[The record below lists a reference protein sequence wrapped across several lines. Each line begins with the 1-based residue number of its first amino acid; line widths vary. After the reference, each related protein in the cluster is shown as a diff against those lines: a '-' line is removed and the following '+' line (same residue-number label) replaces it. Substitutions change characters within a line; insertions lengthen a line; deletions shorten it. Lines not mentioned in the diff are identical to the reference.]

1 MTRYAKTMREALQE
15 VSRAESNK
23 VNAQLSKILGKIRFT
38 HIYNQKGGIFKLP
51 PNVKH
56 EVTVDRN
63 DMKDAAALLMK
74 DKGDVGFMFKQGQIR
89 LVPAMRVSKKEE
101 ADYPHKMY
109 DPKTGKSVVAKTPD
123 DHDKYSKMG
132 YTHTPVKLDEDG
144 HSDVASAMRQCK
156 TITEDATQIDGKLQT
171 MSPEDSL
178 PTWWTNKLAVSSNS
192 MNKLRDYFLV
202 PTTEEVSKI
211 DEDKK
216 YHYYNLDRGVYRLQK
231 DNNGKIIGKMHDRQK
246 EMRAGFPNA
255 DEVLSTTKQAAAKVA
270 KLNEEVKL
278 DEKFTKKDF
287 RDNEDKNHHTENG
300 VQIVNMFGTSA
311 EKVKMAGIAARHK
324 MNRSISRKDQQ
335 DRDALVKKYYP
346 KLKEEVELDEMDM
359 KYVLINMKGKVQGYA
374 SDKKDAMDIA
384 RRTKSTMHPIKKKV
398 TDKTLEKMNALAKT
412 PKELKDLG
420 IIEETELDEMSY
432 KPGSFKDTRPQEKGA
447 KAFDKLIQSGGID
460 KKTFQKAK
468 QLYVQASDPK
478 SRMKLRDFIYNMDTE
493 PLEAVMDLIGRN
505 DPETFVRMYPDAD
518 EGERLSTISF
528 RHKQKR
534 IKTEELDD
542 EDIPKVKKIIDK
554 LKGASKAHA
563 GQAKDLQKAIDEKGK
578 EMYEKLTD
586 GNLSLKDTVLKM
598 WKEAKNPAQ
607 QAAIAI
613 AKKEKE
619 KKEEPDEGNLFG
631 KKLKDARDKGE
642 KTFTIAGKTY
652 DVEKEEKKLD
662 PVNPKAVKK
671 KFADRKDKDI
681 DNDGDVDDTD
691 KFLHKRRK
699 AISKAINKED
709 VEHQRQRYLETKRGS
724 LRDSILQMWGEDAHS
739 KKDDEEKKKNLTKE
753 QEHGKKKMTDTG
765 KEMTPVDMKP
775 KMPKIKNEKNKV

>member
-1 MTRYAKTMREALQE
+1 MTRYAKTMSEALQE

-51 PNVKH
+51 SNVKH

-132 YTHTPVKLDEDG
+132 YTHTPAKLDEDG

-156 TITEDATQIDGKLQT
+156 TITEDATQIDSKLQT

-202 PTTEEVSKI
+202 PVTEETLVEKDIKILVKDVKDRNFLKDLLNKSK
-211 DEDKK
+211 DEKVMVGSPTPADKRAGRYVFVGPK
-216 YHYYNLDRGVYRLQK
+216 DKVNNVFNYAFDKSIKRGVY
-231 DNNGKIIGKMHDRQK
+231 DPATMMH
-246 EMRAGFPNA
+246 
-255 DEVLSTTKQAAAKVA
+255 
-270 KLNEEVKL
+270 EE
-278 DEKFTKKDF
+278 
-287 RDNEDKNHHTENG
+287 
-300 VQIVNMFGTSA
+300 I
-311 EKVKMAGIAARHK
+311 
-324 MNRSISRKDQQ
+324 
-335 DRDALVKKYYP
+335 
-346 KLKEEVELDEMDM
+346 ELDEAIVQ
-359 KYVLINMKGKVQGYA
+359 KYVLINMQGKVQGYA

-542 EDIPKVKKIIDK
+542 EDIPKVKKIIGK
-554 LKGASKAHA
+554 LKKASDAHA

-578 EMYEKLTD
+578 EMSEKLTD

-724 LRDSILQMWGEDAHS
+724 LRDAVLQMWGEDAHS

>member
-1 MTRYAKTMREALQE
+1 MAASIDAIKEE
-15 VSRAESNK
+15 VIDELVIEEVATEMAYK
-23 VNAQLSKILGKIRFT
+23 PGK
-38 HIYNQKGGIFKLP
+38 
-51 PNVKH
+51 
-56 EVTVDRN
+56 
-63 DMKDAAALLMK
+63 MKDTRPQEKTAKALDGLIK
-74 DKGDVGFMFKQGQIR
+74 TGGLD
-89 LVPAMRVSKKEE
+89 KKEFQKARQLYVQASDAASRE
-101 ADYPHKMY
+101 
-109 DPKTGKSVVAKTPD
+109 
-123 DHDKYSKMG
+123 
-132 YTHTPVKLDEDG
+132 KL
-144 HSDVASAMRQCK
+144 
-156 TITEDATQIDGKLQT
+156 
-171 MSPEDSL
+171 
-178 PTWWTNKLAVSSNS
+178 
-192 MNKLRDYFLV
+192 
-202 PTTEEVSKI
+202 
-211 DEDKK
+211 KK
-216 YHYYNLDRGVYRLQK
+216 YIYNLDTEPTEALM
-231 DNNGKIIGKMHDRQK
+231 DIIGRNDPDTFMKMYPNSK
-246 EMRAGFPNA
+246 EGELLTRISYAHRN
-255 DEVLSTTKQAAAKVA
+255 
-270 KLNEEVKL
+270 VK
-278 DEKFTKKDF
+278 
-287 RDNEDKNHHTENG
+287 
-300 VQIVNMFGTSA
+300 S
-311 EKVKMAGIAARHK
+311 
-324 MNRSISRKDQQ
+324 
-335 DRDALVKKYYP
+335 
-346 KLKEEVELDEMDM
+346 EEVELDEMDM
-359 KYVLINMKGKVQGYA
+359 KYVLINMQGKVQGYA
-374 SDKKDAMDIA
+374 SDKRDAMDIA
-384 RRTKSTMHPIKKKV
+384 RRTKSTMHKIKKKIS
-398 TDKTLEKMNALAKT
+398 DKTLDKMNALAKT

-432 KPGSFKDTRPQEKGA
+432 KPGSFKDTKPQEKGA

-518 EGERLSTISF
+518 EGERLSSISF

-542 EDIPKVKKIIDK
+542 EDIPKVKKIIGK
-554 LKGASKAHA
+554 LKKASDAHA

-578 EMYEKLTD
+578 EMSEKLTD

-724 LRDSILQMWGEDAHS
+724 LRDAVLQMWGEDAHS

-753 QEHGKKKMTDTG
+753 QEHDKKKMTDTG

>member
-1 MTRYAKTMREALQE
+1 MSLKIQE
-15 VSRAESNK
+15 MVGQADD
-23 VNAQLSKILGKIRFT
+23 L
-38 HIYNQKGGIFKLP
+38 
-51 PNVKH
+51 
-56 EVTVDRN
+56 
-63 DMKDAAALLMK
+63 
-74 DKGDVGFMFKQGQIR
+74 DKAIKET
-89 LVPAMRVSKKEE
+89 LELTEKVSKDL
-101 ADYPHKMY
+101 A
-109 DPKTGKSVVAKTPD
+109 
-123 DHDKYSKMG
+123 
-132 YTHTPVKLDEDG
+132 L
-144 HSDVASAMRQCK
+144 
-156 TITEDATQIDGKLQT
+156 ATL
-171 MSPEDSL
+171 
-178 PTWWTNKLAVSSNS
+178 S
-192 MNKLRDYFLV
+192 MNKNQKFVKAAGDFVPEIYLSAMDRDKL
-202 PTTEEVSKI
+202 
-211 DEDKK
+211 KK
-216 YHYYNLDRGVYRLQK
+216 EFGRLP
-231 DNNGKIIGKMHDRQK
+231 R
-246 EMRAGFPNA
+246 GFPNQNTGMTVVSLINYA
-255 DEVLSTTKQAAAKVA
+255 LGNKDGRDPYDTEDGDSKSPKLYNYDTGKVVGKPKTVGDAA
-270 KLNEEVKL
+270 
-278 DEKFTKKDF
+278 
-287 RDNEDKNHHTENG
+287 R
-300 VQIVNMFGTSA
+300 
-311 EKVKMAGIAARHK
+311 MAGLRLE
-324 MNRSISRKDQQ
+324 S
-335 DRDALVKKYYP
+335 
-346 KLKEEVELDEMDM
+346 VELDEGM
-359 KYVLINMKGKVQGYA
+359 KYTHVAVDKKGLVIGFASDERDAKDMARRNDGKVVKLKKPM
-374 SDKKDAMDIA
+374 SDKKGDMMVN
-384 RRTKSTMHPIKKKV
+384 RPF
-398 TDKTLEKMNALAKT
+398 
-412 PKELKDLG
+412 KE
-420 IIEETELDEMSY
+420 EVELDEMSY

-447 KAFDKLIQSGGID
+447 KAFDKLIQSGGVD

-542 EDIPKVKKIIDK
+542 EDIPKVKKIIGK
-554 LKGASKAHA
+554 LKKASDAHA

-578 EMYEKLTD
+578 EMSEKLTD

-671 KFADRKDKDI
+671 KFDDRKDKDI

-724 LRDSILQMWGEDAHS
+724 LRDAILQMWGEDAHS

>member
-132 YTHTPVKLDEDG
+132 YTHTPTKIDEDG
-144 HSDVASAMRQCK
+144 HSDVASAIRQCK

-202 PTTEEVSKI
+202 PVTEETL
-211 DEDKK
+211 DEKMK
-216 YHYYNLDRGVYRLQK
+216 YTHAVV
-231 DNNGKIIGKMHDRQK
+231 DNNGDVIG
-246 EMRAGFPNA
+246 F
-255 DEVLSTTKQAAAKVA
+255 TT
-270 KLNEEVKL
+270 NEKDAVFMSKNNLTKKKGTVVKL
-278 DEKFTKKDF
+278 TKPMSQKQ
-287 RDNEDKNHHTENG
+287 G
-300 VQIVNMFGTSA
+300 
-311 EKVKMAGIAARHK
+311 
-324 MNRSISRKDQQ
+324 
-335 DRDALVKKYYP
+335 
-346 KLKEEVELDEMDM
+346 DM
-359 KYVLINMKGKVQGYA
+359 KVGRKLF
-374 SDKKDAMDIA
+374 
-384 RRTKSTMHPIKKKV
+384 
-398 TDKTLEKMNALAKT
+398 
-412 PKELKDLG
+412 
-420 IIEETELDEMSY
+420 EEEILDEMSY

-518 EGERLSTISF
+518 EGERLSSISF

-542 EDIPKVKKIIDK
+542 EDIPKVKKIIGK
-554 LKGASKAHA
+554 LKKASDAHA

-724 LRDSILQMWGEDAHS
+724 LRDAILQMWGEDAHS

>member
-1 MTRYAKTMREALQE
+1 MTRYAKTMSEALQE

-51 PNVKH
+51 SNVKH

-132 YTHTPVKLDEDG
+132 YTHTPAKLDEDG

-156 TITEDATQIDGKLQT
+156 TITEDATQIDSKLQT

-202 PTTEEVSKI
+202 PVTEETLVEKDIKILVKDVKDRNFLKDLLNKSK
-211 DEDKK
+211 DEKVMVGSPTPADKRAGRYVFVGPK
-216 YHYYNLDRGVYRLQK
+216 DKVNNVFNYAFDKSIKRGVY
-231 DNNGKIIGKMHDRQK
+231 DPATMMH
-246 EMRAGFPNA
+246 
-255 DEVLSTTKQAAAKVA
+255 
-270 KLNEEVKL
+270 EE
-278 DEKFTKKDF
+278 
-287 RDNEDKNHHTENG
+287 
-300 VQIVNMFGTSA
+300 I
-311 EKVKMAGIAARHK
+311 
-324 MNRSISRKDQQ
+324 
-335 DRDALVKKYYP
+335 
-346 KLKEEVELDEMDM
+346 ELDEAIVQ
-359 KYVLINMKGKVQGYA
+359 KYVLINMQGKVQGYA
-374 SDKKDAMDIA
+374 SDKRDAMDIA

-542 EDIPKVKKIIDK
+542 EDIPKVKKIIGK
-554 LKGASKAHA
+554 LKKASDAHA

-578 EMYEKLTD
+578 EMSEKLTD
-586 GNLSLKDTVLKM
+586 GNLSLKDTILKM

-724 LRDSILQMWGEDAHS
+724 LRDAVLQMWGEDAHS

>member
-51 PNVKH
+51 SNVKH

-74 DKGDVGFMFKQGQIR
+74 YKGDVGFMFKQAQIR

-132 YTHTPVKLDEDG
+132 YTHTPAKLDEDG

-156 TITEDATQIDGKLQT
+156 TITEDATQIDSKLQT

-202 PTTEEVSKI
+202 PTTEEVEL
-211 DEDKK
+211 DEQKVGGYKVDNDVVIRKGNKYHKTVDNIFDKK
-216 YHYYNLDRGVYRLQK
+216 SDAEAFAKKHDGFIIPQSRGRFLV
-231 DNNGKIIGKMHDRQK
+231 G
-246 EMRAGFPNA
+246 
-255 DEVLSTTKQAAAKVA
+255 
-270 KLNEEVKL
+270 LNKFTEETEL
-278 DEKFTKKDF
+278 GEKFTKKDF

-300 VQIVNMFGTSA
+300 VEIVNMFGTSA

-359 KYVLINMKGKVQGYA
+359 KYVLINMQGKVQGYA
-374 SDKKDAMDIA
+374 SDKRDAMDIA
-384 RRTKSTMHPIKKKV
+384 RRTKSTMHKIKKKIS
-398 TDKTLEKMNALAKT
+398 DKTLDKMNALAKT

-518 EGERLSTISF
+518 EGERLSSISF

-542 EDIPKVKKIIDK
+542 EDIPKVKKIIGK
-554 LKGASKAHA
+554 LKKASDAHA

-578 EMYEKLTD
+578 EMSEKLTD

-652 DVEKEEKKLD
+652 DVEKEEKKLA

-724 LRDSILQMWGEDAHS
+724 LRDAVLQMWGEDAHS

-753 QEHGKKKMTDTG
+753 QEHDKKKMTDTG

>member
-132 YTHTPVKLDEDG
+132 YTHTPTKIDEDG

-202 PTTEEVSKI
+202 PVTEETL
-211 DEDKK
+211 DEKMK
-216 YHYYNLDRGVYRLQK
+216 YTHAVV
-231 DNNGKIIGKMHDRQK
+231 DNNGDVIG
-246 EMRAGFPNA
+246 F
-255 DEVLSTTKQAAAKVA
+255 TT
-270 KLNEEVKL
+270 NEKDAVFMSKNNLTKKKGTVVKL
-278 DEKFTKKDF
+278 TKPMSQKQGD
-287 RDNEDKNHHTENG
+287 
-300 VQIVNMFGTSA
+300 M
-311 EKVKMAGIAARHK
+311 KVG
-324 MNRSISRKDQQ
+324 RK
-335 DRDALVKKYYP
+335 LF
-346 KLKEEVELDEMDM
+346 EEVELDEQKVGGYKVDDAVVIRKGN
-359 KYVLINMKGKVQGYA
+359 KYHKTVDNIF
-374 SDKKDAMDIA
+374 DKKSDAEA
-384 RRTKSTMHPIKKKV
+384 FAKKH
-398 TDKTLEKMNALAKT
+398 D
-412 PKELKDLG
+412 G
-420 IIEETELDEMSY
+420 FIIPQSRGRFLVGLNKFTEETELDEMSY

-518 EGERLSTISF
+518 EGERLSSISF

-542 EDIPKVKKIIDK
+542 EDIPKVKKIIGK
-554 LKGASKAHA
+554 LKKASDAHA

>member
-1 MTRYAKTMREALQE
+1 
-15 VSRAESNK
+15 
-23 VNAQLSKILGKIRFT
+23 
-38 HIYNQKGGIFKLP
+38 
-51 PNVKH
+51 
-56 EVTVDRN
+56 
-63 DMKDAAALLMK
+63 
-74 DKGDVGFMFKQGQIR
+74 
-89 LVPAMRVSKKEE
+89 
-101 ADYPHKMY
+101 
-109 DPKTGKSVVAKTPD
+109 
-123 DHDKYSKMG
+123 
-132 YTHTPVKLDEDG
+132 
-144 HSDVASAMRQCK
+144 MRQCK
-156 TITEDATQIDGKLQT
+156 TITEDATQIDSKLQT

-202 PTTEEVSKI
+202 PVTEETLVEKDIKILVKDVKDRNFLKDLLNKSK
-211 DEDKK
+211 DEKVMVGSPTPADKRAGRYVFVGPK
-216 YHYYNLDRGVYRLQK
+216 DKVNNVFNYAFDKSIKRGVY
-231 DNNGKIIGKMHDRQK
+231 DPATMMH
-246 EMRAGFPNA
+246 
-255 DEVLSTTKQAAAKVA
+255 
-270 KLNEEVKL
+270 EEVEL
-278 DEKFTKKDF
+278 DEALKGFRVDFGKGMTKGSATYKNKKDAEEF
-287 RDNEDKNHHTENG
+287 AARRKRLGELPVNITQVTVKNA
-300 VQIVNMFGTSA
+300 NMFDDPMGP
-311 EKVKMAGIAARHK
+311 K
-324 MNRSISRKDQQ
+324 RK
-335 DRDALVKKYYP
+335 RIP
-346 KLKEEVELDEMDM
+346 KEEVELDEGM
-359 KYVLINMKGKVQGYA
+359 KYTHVAVDKKGLVIGFASDERDAKDMARRNDGKVVKLKKPM
-374 SDKKDAMDIA
+374 SDKKGDMMVN
-384 RRTKSTMHPIKKKV
+384 RPF
-398 TDKTLEKMNALAKT
+398 
-412 PKELKDLG
+412 KE
-420 IIEETELDEMSY
+420 EVELDEMSY

-447 KAFDKLIQSGGID
+447 KAFDKLIQSGGVD

-542 EDIPKVKKIIDK
+542 EDIPKVKKIIGK
-554 LKGASKAHA
+554 LKKASDAHA

-578 EMYEKLTD
+578 EMSEKLTD
-586 GNLSLKDTVLKM
+586 GNLSLKDTILKM

-671 KFADRKDKDI
+671 KFDDRKDKDI

-724 LRDSILQMWGEDAHS
+724 LRDAILQMWGEDAHS

>member
-1 MTRYAKTMREALQE
+1 MTRYAKTMSEALQE

-51 PNVKH
+51 SNVKH

-132 YTHTPVKLDEDG
+132 YTHTPAKLDEDG

-156 TITEDATQIDGKLQT
+156 TITEDATQIDSKLQT

-202 PTTEEVSKI
+202 PVTEETLVEKDIKILVKDVKDRNFLKDLLNKSK
-211 DEDKK
+211 DEKVMVGSPTPADKRAGRYVFVGPK
-216 YHYYNLDRGVYRLQK
+216 DKVNNVFNYAFDKSIKRGVY
-231 DNNGKIIGKMHDRQK
+231 DPATMMH
-246 EMRAGFPNA
+246 
-255 DEVLSTTKQAAAKVA
+255 
-270 KLNEEVKL
+270 EE
-278 DEKFTKKDF
+278 
-287 RDNEDKNHHTENG
+287 
-300 VQIVNMFGTSA
+300 I
-311 EKVKMAGIAARHK
+311 
-324 MNRSISRKDQQ
+324 
-335 DRDALVKKYYP
+335 
-346 KLKEEVELDEMDM
+346 ELDEAIVQ
-359 KYVLINMKGKVQGYA
+359 KYVLINMQGKVQGYA
-374 SDKKDAMDIA
+374 SDKRDAMDIA

-542 EDIPKVKKIIDK
+542 EDIPKVKKIIGK
-554 LKGASKAHA
+554 LKKASDAHA

-578 EMYEKLTD
+578 EMSEKLTD

-724 LRDSILQMWGEDAHS
+724 LRDAVLQMWGEDAHS

>member
-132 YTHTPVKLDEDG
+132 YTHTPTKIDEDG

-202 PTTEEVSKI
+202 PVTEETL
-211 DEDKK
+211 DEKMK
-216 YHYYNLDRGVYRLQK
+216 YTHAVV
-231 DNNGKIIGKMHDRQK
+231 DNNGNVIG
-246 EMRAGFPNA
+246 F
-255 DEVLSTTKQAAAKVA
+255 TT
-270 KLNEEVKL
+270 NEKDAVFMSKNNLTKKKGTVVKL
-278 DEKFTKKDF
+278 TKPMSQKQGDMKVGRKLFEEEILDEALKGFRVDFGKGMTKGSATYKNKKDAEEF
-287 RDNEDKNHHTENG
+287 AARRKKLGELPVKITQVTVKNA
-300 VQIVNMFGTSA
+300 NMFDDPMGP
-311 EKVKMAGIAARHK
+311 K
-324 MNRSISRKDQQ
+324 RK
-335 DRDALVKKYYP
+335 RIP
-346 KLKEEVELDEMDM
+346 KEEVELDEQKVGGYKVDNAVVIRKGN
-359 KYVLINMKGKVQGYA
+359 KYHKTVDNIF
-374 SDKKDAMDIA
+374 DKKSDAEA
-384 RRTKSTMHPIKKKV
+384 FAKKH
-398 TDKTLEKMNALAKT
+398 D
-412 PKELKDLG
+412 G
-420 IIEETELDEMSY
+420 FIIPQSRGRFLVGLNKFTEETELDEMSY

-447 KAFDKLIQSGGID
+447 KAFDKLIQSGGVD

-542 EDIPKVKKIIDK
+542 EDIPKVKKIIGK
-554 LKGASKAHA
+554 LKKASDAHA

-578 EMYEKLTD
+578 EMSEKLTD

-598 WKEAKNPAQ
+598 WKEAKSPAQ

-671 KFADRKDKDI
+671 KFDDRKDKDI

-724 LRDSILQMWGEDAHS
+724 LRDAILQMWGEDAHS
-739 KKDDEEKKKNLTKE
+739 KKDDEEKKKTLTKE

>member
-202 PTTEEVSKI
+202 PTTEEV
-211 DEDKK
+211 
-216 YHYYNLDRGVYRLQK
+216 
-231 DNNGKIIGKMHDRQK
+231 
-246 EMRAGFPNA
+246 
-255 DEVLSTTKQAAAKVA
+255 
-270 KLNEEVKL
+270 KL

-346 KLKEEVELDEMDM
+346 KLKEEVELDEAIVQ
-359 KYVLINMKGKVQGYA
+359 KYVLINMQGKVQGYA

>member
-1 MTRYAKTMREALQE
+1 MTRYAKTMSQALAEVQMREL
-15 VSRAESNK
+15 
-23 VNAQLSKILGKIRFT
+23 
-38 HIYNQKGGIFKLP
+38 
-51 PNVKH
+51 
-56 EVTVDRN
+56 
-63 DMKDAAALLMK
+63 
-74 DKGDVGFMFKQGQIR
+74 
-89 LVPAMRVSKKEE
+89 
-101 ADYPHKMY
+101 KMN
-109 DPKTGKSVVAKTPD
+109 DPKLIKVFDKLKPKDTIKLKVSSGISKGKDFQPYTVRAKNTLRNGVEKITMILQGNPTG
-123 DHDKYSKMG
+123 
-132 YTHTPVKLDEDG
+132 VKRFLY
-144 HSDVASAMRQCK
+144 K
-156 TITEDATQIDGKLQT
+156 KDGKVT
-171 MSPEDSL
+171 FAIGDMAAS
-178 PTWWTNKLAVSSNS
+178 
-192 MNKLRDYFLV
+192 
-202 PTTEEVSKI
+202 I
-211 DEDKK
+211 DD
-216 YHYYNLDRGVYRLQK
+216 
-231 DNNGKIIGKMHDRQK
+231 I
-246 EMRAGFPNA
+246 
-255 DEVLSTTKQAAAKVA
+255 
-270 KLNEEVKL
+270 
-278 DEKFTKKDF
+278 
-287 RDNEDKNHHTENG
+287 
-300 VQIVNMFGTSA
+300 
-311 EKVKMAGIAARHK
+311 
-324 MNRSISRKDQQ
+324 
-335 DRDALVKKYYP
+335 
-346 KLKEEVELDEMDM
+346 KEEVIHEL
-359 KYVLINMKGKVQGYA
+359 V
-374 SDKKDAMDIA
+374 
-384 RRTKSTMHPIKKKV
+384 
-398 TDKTLEKMNALAKT
+398 
-412 PKELKDLG
+412 
-420 IIEETELDEMSY
+420 IEEVATEMSY

-518 EGERLSTISF
+518 EGERLSSISF

-542 EDIPKVKKIIDK
+542 EDIPKVKKIIGK
-554 LKGASKAHA
+554 LKKASDAHA

-578 EMYEKLTD
+578 EMSEKLTD

-724 LRDSILQMWGEDAHS
+724 LRDAVLQMWGEDAHS

>member
-1 MTRYAKTMREALQE
+1 NMTRYAKTMREALQE

-51 PNVKH
+51 SNVKH

-132 YTHTPVKLDEDG
+132 YTHTPAKLDEDG

-156 TITEDATQIDGKLQT
+156 TITEDATQIDSKLQT

-202 PTTEEVSKI
+202 PTTEEVEL
-211 DEDKK
+211 DEQKVGGYKVDNAVVIRKGNKYHKTVDNIFDKK
-216 YHYYNLDRGVYRLQK
+216 SDAEAFAKKHDGFIIPQSRGRFLV
-231 DNNGKIIGKMHDRQK
+231 G
-246 EMRAGFPNA
+246 
-255 DEVLSTTKQAAAKVA
+255 
-270 KLNEEVKL
+270 LNKFTEETEL

-359 KYVLINMKGKVQGYA
+359 KYVLINMQGKVQGYA
-374 SDKKDAMDIA
+374 SDKRDAMDIA

-398 TDKTLEKMNALAKT
+398 TDKTLDKMNALQKT

-420 IIEETELDEMSY
+420 IIEEVELTEKVSKELALATLSMNKNQKFVKVAGDFVPEIYLSASDRDKLKKEFGRLPRGFPNQSTGMTVVSMINYALGNKDGRDPYDTEDGDSKSPKLYNYDTGKVVGKPKTVGDAAKMAGLRLESIDEMSY

-447 KAFDKLIQSGGID
+447 KAF
-460 KKTFQKAK
+460 
-468 QLYVQASDPK
+468 
-478 SRMKLRDFIYNMDTE
+478 
-493 PLEAVMDLIGRN
+493 
-505 DPETFVRMYPDAD
+505 
-518 EGERLSTISF
+518 
-528 RHKQKR
+528 
-534 IKTEELDD
+534 
-542 EDIPKVKKIIDK
+542 
-554 LKGASKAHA
+554 
-563 GQAKDLQKAIDEKGK
+563 
-578 EMYEKLTD
+578 
-586 GNLSLKDTVLKM
+586 
-598 WKEAKNPAQ
+598 
-607 QAAIAI
+607 
-613 AKKEKE
+613 
-619 KKEEPDEGNLFG
+619 
-631 KKLKDARDKGE
+631 
-642 KTFTIAGKTY
+642 
-652 DVEKEEKKLD
+652 
-662 PVNPKAVKK
+662 
-671 KFADRKDKDI
+671 
-681 DNDGDVDDTD
+681 
-691 KFLHKRRK
+691 
-699 AISKAINKED
+699 
-709 VEHQRQRYLETKRGS
+709 
-724 LRDSILQMWGEDAHS
+724 
-739 KKDDEEKKKNLTKE
+739 
-753 QEHGKKKMTDTG
+753 
-765 KEMTPVDMKP
+765 
-775 KMPKIKNEKNKV
+775 